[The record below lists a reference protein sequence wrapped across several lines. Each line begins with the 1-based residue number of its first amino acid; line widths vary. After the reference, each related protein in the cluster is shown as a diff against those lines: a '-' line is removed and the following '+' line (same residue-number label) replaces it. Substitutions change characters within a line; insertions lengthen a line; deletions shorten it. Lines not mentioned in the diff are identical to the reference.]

1 MSSNGRFCISRFS
14 KMDFTENQ
22 SDRKIL
28 KFLHCTYCTYLIDR
42 KNAIGQIVHFS
53 NDSESMYKAL
63 LPNLINAMPV
73 AVTFDVFGTK
83 RLFPRRNF
91 TSDLFGTCLVEHSF
105 AVLLVPGLLGHH
117 GIKVAI
123 LDEVTNPVVR
133 N

>member
-1 MSSNGRFCISRFS
+1 MR
-14 KMDFTENQ
+14 
-22 SDRKIL
+22 
-28 KFLHCTYCTYLIDR
+28 TYLIDR

-53 NDSESMYKAL
+53 NDSKSMYKAL

-73 AVTFDVFGTK
+73 AVTFDVFGPK

-91 TSDLFGTCLVEHSF
+91 TSHLFGTCLVEHPF

-123 LDEVTNPVVR
+123 LDEVANPVVG
-133 N
+133 NGGQGHLHGGGDGDEVVAV

>member
-1 MSSNGRFCISRFS
+1 
-14 KMDFTENQ
+14 
-22 SDRKIL
+22 
-28 KFLHCTYCTYLIDR
+28 
-42 KNAIGQIVHFS
+42 
-53 NDSESMYKAL
+53 MYKAL

-73 AVTFDVFGTK
+73 AVTFDVFGPK

-91 TSDLFGTCLVEHSF
+91 ASDLFGTCLVEHPF

-123 LDEVTNPVVR
+123 LDEVANPVVR